1 MQHGSILW
9 AECSIKML
17 TTDLIL
23 NKLNSVVLRV
33 ATGSML
39 FIRLFCCK
47 IVLVIQDKKAL
58 VFVQAGSIPIQT
70 IKV

>member
-1 MQHGSILW
+1 MQHRSILW
-9 AECSIKML
+9 AECGIKML

-33 ATGSML
+33 AAGSML
-39 FIRLFCCK
+39 FMLLFCCK
-47 IVLVIQDKKAL
+47 IVLVIQDKKAP